1 MTERY
6 GGVGGVGSQG
16 EWPYS
21 GSGPSGSSETQGGVA
36 WLSVHRDAESDLPLG
51 QGEGDARQGAPA
63 PTADELRESL
73 RGIITETHESTAP
86 AAPRTPE
93 DIRAALRDG
102 VGVHEAPAPQAAEGI
117 RADQHREALWHAEGT
132 LRNTPEVLDAA
143 ANELE
148 CIIAD
153 GNVPASVVQRLNSVI
168 GSLRG
173 INLHDLEVAQQE
185 VEKAINVMD
194 TKESGHQ

>member
-36 WLSVHRDAESDLPLG
+36 WLSVHRDAESDLPSG
-51 QGEGDARQGAPA
+51 QGEEGARQGAPA
-63 PTADELRESL
+63 PTAAELRASL
-73 RGIITETHESTAP
+73 REIAETHEPTAS
-86 AAPRTPE
+86 AAPQTSE

-102 VGVHEAPAPQAAEGI
+102 VGVHEAPAPQAVEEI

-168 GSLRG
+168 GSLR
-173 INLHDLEVAQQE
+173 DTAQLYMRT
-185 VEKAINVMD
+185 KAYEMD
-194 TKESGHQ
+194 TEANNRQ

>member
-1 MTERY
+1 MAGHE
-6 GGVGGVGSQG
+6 GLGVFGPQG
-16 EWPYS
+16 ERPYL
-21 GSGPSGSSETQGGVA
+21 GSGPSGSSGTGA
-36 WLSVHRDAESDLPLG
+36 DLARLAAHRDAESDLPSG
-51 QGEGDARQGAPA
+51 QGEEGAPEDNRA
-63 PTADELRESL
+63 SAADELRESL

-86 AAPRTPE
+86 AAPQTPE

-168 GSLRG
+168 GSLR
-173 INLHDLEVAQQE
+173 DTAQLYMRT
-185 VEKAINVMD
+185 KAYEMD
-194 TKESGHQ
+194 TEANNRQ